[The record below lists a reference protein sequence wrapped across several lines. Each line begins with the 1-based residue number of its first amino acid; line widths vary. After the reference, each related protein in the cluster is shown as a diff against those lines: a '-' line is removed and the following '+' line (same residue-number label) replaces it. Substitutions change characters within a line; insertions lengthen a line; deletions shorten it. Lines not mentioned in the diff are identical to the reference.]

1 MKILTLIITL
11 SVSISAFS
19 REVHVRGYFRSNGT
33 YVQPHVR
40 TAPDSTRSN
49 NYGRPSSYNNYQ
61 EVHHPETR
69 DYDHDGIPNINDMD
83 DNNNGVLD
91 DNENN

>member
-1 MKILTLIITL
+1 MKTLTLILTLSFSL
-11 SVSISAFS
+11 GAFS
-19 REVHVRGYFRSNGT
+19 REVHVSGYFRSNGT

-40 TAPDSTRSN
+40 TSPDSTRSN
-49 NYGRPSSYNNYQ
+49 NYGRPSSYSNYQ

-69 DYDHDGIPNINDMD
+69 DYDQDGIPNISDMD

>member
-1 MKILTLIITL
+1 MKTLTLLIAL
-11 SVSISAFS
+11 LFSLGAFS
-19 REVHVRGYFRSNGT
+19 REVNVRGYLRSNGT

-49 NYGRPSSYNNYQ
+49 NYGRPSSYSNYQ